1 MEQSTFCNPV
11 SFSDGNR
18 HTNPDP
24 FVLRWCGLY
33 YCYATDEA
41 GVKVSVSED
50 LVHWQ
55 DKGYAIQQ
63 QGHRNFWAPAV
74 LYDNGIFY
82 LYYSH
87 EPKEILQLAIS
98 RDPLGPFVWQKQLSE
113 LFSIDAHPVLWYG
126 ERYLFY
132 ASDEWM
138 GCDEERPGTSI
149 LLDKLRP
156 DGSLD
161 GQPVPVVLPDADA
174 EIFARNRF
182 GDGRD
187 WHTLEGAC
195 LLPGEEHSFLL
206 YSANCYESEDYYVHY
221 AVAENRRDLR
231 EMIWRKQEGS
241 HAAFPLLRRSEM
253 VEGTGHNTVVLAP
266 DLIHWWIVYH
276 GRPAE
281 EPIIRGT
288 EQRQMYIAPLRI
300 LGDTLWTPEPS
311 TAPQEAPQKPEFY
324 YAEKHLAAQERWKI
338 CEISETV
345 KLETWF
351 HPQLKHTG
359 VKFSLFLAEQDEL
372 NRLELL
378 FSTGRRQMTLW
389 ESWRGVRRCVAQ
401 AELPRDLAMYVP
413 HLLTVTGRFGEWLV
427 CLDGKVNL
435 KVVSRLR
442 EGKLSAVAH
451 HSEVILYGLSVAHG
465 FTLTGPE
472 LAYLTDWLS
481 ISPAEL
487 KGTGL
492 YGNQGTLAIKLRQ
505 FSHCEEL
512 LSLCGSGSCAVLSD
526 GMICAHI
533 SWETEDIQLCRIC
546 KGNHWQL
553 FANGKPIWSED
564 GGNHAELLIE
574 NACLHQY
581 SFCGE

>member
-1 MEQSTFCNPV
+1 M
-11 SFSDGNR
+11 
-18 HTNPDP
+18 
-24 FVLRWCGLY
+24 RWCGLY

-98 RDPLGPFVWQKQLSE
+98 RDPLGPFVWQAQLSE
-113 LFSIDAHPVLWYG
+113 LFSIDAHPVLWHG
-126 ERYLFY
+126 ERYMFY
-132 ASDEWM
+132 SSDEWM

-156 DGSLD
+156 DGGLD
-161 GQPVPVVLPDADA
+161 GHPVPVVLPDTDA

-221 AVAENRRDLR
+221 AVAKNRKDLR
-231 EMIWRKQEGS
+231 EMVWRKQEGP
-241 HAAFPLLRRSEM
+241 HTLFPLLRRSEM

-300 LGDTLWTPEPS
+300 QGDVLWTPVPS
-311 TAPQEAPQKPEFY
+311 TGPQDAPQRPKFYCPERHLAPQECWE
-324 YAEKHLAAQERWKI
+324 I
-338 CEISETV
+338 CSLPETV
-345 KLETWF
+345 KIETWF
-351 HPQLKHTG
+351 CPQMKHTG
-359 VKFSLFLAEQDEL
+359 SKFSLYLAEQNKE

-378 FSTGRRQMTLW
+378 FFSGRRQMILRENW
-389 ESWRGVRRCVAQ
+389 HGVRRFLAHM
-401 AELPRDLAMYVP
+401 ELPQNIAVYAQ
-413 HLLTVTGRFGEWLV
+413 HLLTVTGRFGEWVV
-427 CLDGKVNL
+427 CLDGKISM
-435 KVVSRLR
+435 KVISRLR
-442 EGKLSAVAH
+442 EGKLSVKAN
-451 HSEVILYGLSVAHG
+451 HSSV
-465 FTLTGPE
+465 
-472 LAYLTDWLS
+472 
-481 ISPAEL
+481 L
-487 KGTGL
+487 KP
-492 YGNQGTLAIKLRQ
+492 
-505 FSHCEEL
+505 
-512 LSLCGSGSCAVLSD
+512 SCCVQSAKMV
-526 GMICAHI
+526 
-533 SWETEDIQLCRIC
+533 R
-546 KGNHWQL
+546 
-553 FANGKPIWSED
+553 
-564 GGNHAELLIE
+564 
-574 NACLHQY
+574 
-581 SFCGE
+581 